1 MPQVHCLDAA
11 TARAF
16 ECLVDLPTNL
26 PSHGSS
32 TSDSKAVV
40 STWTAL
46 PGTTQ
51 PSLQVEEL
59 LWAEDICRADKKI
72 IEALREVGVKP
83 EDCYVDGQST
93 AFLPTSQP
101 RVL

>member
-1 MPQVHCLDAA
+1 M
-11 TARAF
+11 
-16 ECLVDLPTNL
+16 
-26 PSHGSS
+26 
-32 TSDSKAVV
+32 V